1 MEAEEDEAGRRIV
14 SVVHIAMLS
23 AIPLYA
29 AILWLLRG
37 QAGLSGASTRP
48 RFALVLLAVGAAEWG
63 LASVLGRAMLRS
75 AGPGAGAFLRIRRY
89 FLIRFAAAEAMAVF
103 GLFAGFTGGTF
114 RDVALLF
121 SASALALL
129 ASTPTRAAYA
139 SAFRGDA
146 PWGNGAG
153 RREAIGG
160 RSAHRADPGG
170 GRPSDGGP
178 TARCKVRRGCRRT
191 GGRESKRPKRQV

>member
-1 MEAEEDEAGRRIV
+1 MVPEDDETGRRIV

-29 AILWLLRG
+29 ILLWLLRG
-37 QAGLSGASTRP
+37 QAGFSGPASSRP

-63 LASVLGRAMLRS
+63 LASLLGRAMLRS
-75 AGPGAGAFLRIRRY
+75 AGPGAGVVLRVRRY

-114 RDVALLF
+114 RDVAFLMA
-121 SASALALL
+121 ASALALL

-139 SAFRGDA
+139 GAFEQTR
-146 PWGNGAG
+146 AG
-153 RREAIGG
+153 R
-160 RSAHRADPGG
+160 
-170 GRPSDGGP
+170 
-178 TARCKVRRGCRRT
+178 
-191 GGRESKRPKRQV
+191 

>member
-1 MEAEEDEAGRRIV
+1 MAAEEDETGRRIV

-29 AILWLLRG
+29 IILWLLRG
-37 QAGLSGASTRP
+37 HAGLSGTSTRP

-63 LASVLGRAMLRS
+63 LASLLGRAMLRT
-75 AGPGAGAFLRIRRY
+75 AGPGAGAFLRVRRY

-139 SAFRGDA
+139 SAFEETRG
-146 PWGNGAG
+146 GRGG
-153 RREAIGG
+153 RR
-160 RSAHRADPGG
+160 
-170 GRPSDGGP
+170 
-178 TARCKVRRGCRRT
+178 
-191 GGRESKRPKRQV
+191 